1 MKFVAWIVA
10 KVERD
15 STSELLQAML
25 RATSYRVDTR
35 CNSPV
40 ACNVASNVSLCV
52 RSFSAT
58 ATPAIRS
65 SLGKMRMS

>member
-25 RATSYRVDTR
+25 RATSFRVDTH

-40 ACNVASNVSLCV
+40 ACNIACNVSPCV
-52 RSFSAT
+52 RTF
-58 ATPAIRS
+58 TPPAAYF
-65 SLGKMRMS
+65 LELKL